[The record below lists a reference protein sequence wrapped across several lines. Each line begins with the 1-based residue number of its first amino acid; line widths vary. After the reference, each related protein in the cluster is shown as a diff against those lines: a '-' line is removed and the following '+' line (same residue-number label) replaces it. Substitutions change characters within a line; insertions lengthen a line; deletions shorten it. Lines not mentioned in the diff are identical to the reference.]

1 MKSKLDFYDTPTI
14 SRNRKHVPILRISYC
29 FDNLIFE
36 NKSCKIVGVE
46 YYKQQIRFQ
55 KMYLSRGNN
64 KDCYQGST
72 LNSPLMEIENFDPNK
87 TGFFA

>member
-1 MKSKLDFYDTPTI
+1 MKLLEVNITNNKYDFK
-14 SRNRKHVPILRISYC
+14 NA
-29 FDNLIFE
+29 FE
-36 NKSCKIVGVE
+36 QKS
-46 YYKQQIRFQ
+46 
-55 KMYLSRGNN
+55 NN